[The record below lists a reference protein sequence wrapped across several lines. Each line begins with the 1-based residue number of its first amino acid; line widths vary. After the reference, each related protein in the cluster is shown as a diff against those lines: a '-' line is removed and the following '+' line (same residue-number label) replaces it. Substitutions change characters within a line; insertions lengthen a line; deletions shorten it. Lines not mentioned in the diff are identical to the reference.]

1 MSKGKGEDQQDGR
14 RGEIAFSIKLH
25 TRQRCS
31 ESSNKPYV
39 HQDPETPLRLRQSCV
54 WVSAEE
60 VWVSSG
66 LLWGQGL
73 WVQ

>member
-1 MSKGKGEDQQDGR
+1 MGR
-14 RGEIAFSIKLH
+14 IKPH
-25 TRQRCS
+25 TRQRCA
-31 ESSNKPYV
+31 EGSNILCV
-39 HQDPETPLRLRQSCV
+39 HQDPETPQRLRQNYF
-54 WVSAEE
+54 WVSPKE